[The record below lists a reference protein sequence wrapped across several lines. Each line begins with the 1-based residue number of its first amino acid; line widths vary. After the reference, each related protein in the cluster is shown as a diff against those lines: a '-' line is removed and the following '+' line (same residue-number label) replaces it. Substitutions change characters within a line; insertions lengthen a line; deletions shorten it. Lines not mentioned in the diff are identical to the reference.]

1 MGEPGFQTLTMLR
14 RHTDTASLGSAH
26 HHRHGWFTT
35 QHITKLGGLIDQHVH
50 GQGNKIKNLNFHHRA
65 HAGNG
70 RADAGAGE
78 AHFSDRRIADP
89 VVAKALPQALGD
101 TENAARLAHILT
113 HHKNALITGHFA
125 CHGFVKGLHI
135 GNFPAAAGTRFRQ
148 MEVARGIMPF
158 GGATLR
164 FPTLLGWGDAMKW
177 LLTGAEFT
185 AAEALRIGLI
195 QEVVADGE
203 QFAAAGAVAARIAA
217 QAPLAVQATRR
228 NAALA
233 VEHGPAEARAALMG
247 EARRLMHTQDAAEG
261 LASFVER
268 REARFKG
275 L

>member
-1 MGEPGFQTLTMLR
+1 MTESTLTVELR
-14 RHTDTASLGSAH
+14 DHVLHMGLDRARKRNAFDLQLLRELAEAYTRMEEDPEVRCGLLFAHGDHFTA
-26 HHRHGWFTT
+26 
-35 QHITKLGGLIDQHVH
+35 GLDLAEVGPAVSRGEQLFPAEAVDPL
-50 GQGNKIKNLNFHHRA
+50 QLF
-65 HAGNG
+65 G
-70 RADAGAGE
+70 RGR
-78 AHFSDRRIADP
+78 SKP
-89 VVAKALPQALGD
+89 VVLAVQGYCFTIGIELAL
-101 TENAARLAHILT
+101 
-113 HHKNALITGHFA
+113 A
-125 CHGFVKGLHI
+125 CDVRV
-135 GNFPAAAGTRFRQ
+135 AAAGTRFRQ